1 MWTMYYYI
9 QGFLLGLASMAPIG
23 MQNIFLINTALTQ
36 RIYRIVQTVL
46 IVTAFDLSLSLSA
59 FFGIGWLLDAVPWA
73 KLILLLGGGALVV
86 VMGVALLRARGQLE
100 GADVDIPLTKIIA
113 MAGLVT
119 WCNPQAIL
127 DTSMMLGAVR
137 ASIGPAEADYFVGG
151 FATATIVWFVG
162 LASIVRSVAS
172 YINSTVLT
180 CVNRL
185 CGTFIVVYGAYLLW
199 KGIELLSI

>member
-1 MWTMYYYI
+1 M
-9 QGFLLGLASMAPIG
+9 GLASMAPIG

-100 GADVDIPLTKIIA
+100 GADVDIPLTKVIA
-113 MAGLVT
+113 MAWLHG
-119 WCNPQAIL
+119 AI
-127 DTSMMLGAVR
+127 R
-137 ASIGPAEADYFVGG
+137 
-151 FATATIVWFVG
+151 
-162 LASIVRSVAS
+162 
-172 YINSTVLT
+172 
-180 CVNRL
+180 RL
-185 CGTFIVVYGAYLLW
+185 SWIQV
-199 KGIELLSI
+199 